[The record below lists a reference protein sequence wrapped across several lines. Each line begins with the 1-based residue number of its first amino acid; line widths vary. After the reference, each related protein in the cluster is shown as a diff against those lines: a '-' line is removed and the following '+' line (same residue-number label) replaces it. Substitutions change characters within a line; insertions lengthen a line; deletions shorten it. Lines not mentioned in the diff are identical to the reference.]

1 MLLQEIRQG
10 GDCAGRRSLI
20 REPYFFCKLH
30 STANL
35 DFVTAVAVTSG
46 LVIASTGNPNPEPGP
61 CSKSSAEDASWICQ
75 LWRGHHPP
83 LLSPSLHE
91 SLFSFHVV
99 SEPTRSSLS
108 PQLTTLRTF
117 LSRLQGGGK
126 RRNLSVMWVVAKWV
140 VVLGPG
146 GFSDLWHFATAA

>member
-20 REPYFFCKLH
+20 REPYFFFCKLH

-75 LWRGHHPP
+75 LWRGHPPPSPP
-83 LLSPSLHE
+83 LSL
-91 SLFSFHVV
+91 
-99 SEPTRSSLS
+99 PTSRFFDFTSSLS
-108 PQLTTLRTF
+108 PPEAPFPPQLTTLHFGRGYRGEENGETCQ
-117 LSRLQGGGK
+117 SCGWLQSG
-126 RRNLSVMWVVAKWV
+126 WWY
-140 VVLGPG
+140 
-146 GFSDLWHFATAA
+146 